1 MFGFLTTLSPRQL
14 LFQVLNTLMV
24 LASALAS
31 WKASGLALNVDSP
44 IVVVLSE
51 SMTPIFERGDL
62 LFLELLWKP
71 LAVGDYSL

>member
-1 MFGFLTTLSPRQL
+1 
-14 LFQVLNTLMV
+14 MV

-51 SMTPIFERGDL
+51 SMTPVFERGDL
-62 LFLELLWKP
+62 LFLELLGRP
-71 LAVGDYSL
+71 VAVGSAI

>member
-1 MFGFLTTLSPRQL
+1 
-14 LFQVLNTLMV
+14 MV

-51 SMTPIFERGDL
+51 SMTPVFERGDL
-62 LFLELLWKP
+62 LFLELRGRP
-71 LAVGDYSL
+71 VTVGLL